1 MNDINVNLIQY
12 LRPFYYVAETRSIR
26 RAAAI
31 LCLTPSA
38 VSQQIQKLEEELGMP
53 LFERKAG
60 RPLRLLPAGR
70 FLHSRIPALGNTLF
84 SICCEL
90 KNFQEKREVMRLGAL
105 ALLQSPVLKSIA
117 AHSASLPGL
126 DFSLHFEGAPALC
139 HALLSGELDCAMVF
153 HEHILPT
160 LEEIPLFSSPL
171 VLVAPPSLVRHLEP
185 CPSLE
190 QLFSLPMVY
199 ITGTS
204 GLAELDA
211 YAGIPL
217 TGPVRVHVASPVAAL
232 EAVRLG
238 LGAAIVC
245 EHALPEDMSGL
256 QRYDLAGMLPPRR
269 VVLALAPQ
277 HGFAGK
283 QREFLDLLRKQ
294 WA

>member
-1 MNDINVNLIQY
+1 MRANVWPK
-12 LRPFYYVAETRSIR
+12 RPKRWR
-26 RAAAI
+26 
-31 LCLTPSA
+31 L
-38 VSQQIQKLEEELGMP
+38 
-53 LFERKAG
+53 
-60 RPLRLLPAGR
+60 PLRLLPAGR

-126 DFSLHFEGAPALC
+126 DFSLHFEG
-139 HALLSGELDCAMVF
+139 V
-153 HEHILPT
+153 
-160 LEEIPLFSSPL
+160 
-171 VLVAPPSLVRHLEP
+171 PPSVMRCFP
-185 CPSLE
+185 ANWTAPWCFTSIFCPRWRKYRSFPPPWCWWLR
-190 QLFSLPMVY
+190 LLWC
-199 ITGTS
+199 
-204 GLAELDA
+204 
-211 YAGIPL
+211 GIWNPA
-217 TGPVRVHVASPVAAL
+217 PRRVHVASPVAAL

-256 QRYDLAGMLPPRR
+256 QRYELAGMLPPRR

-277 HGFAGK
+277 HGLAGK

>member
-1 MNDINVNLIQY
+1 MNDINVSLIQY

-60 RPLRLLPAGR
+60 RSLRLLPAGR

-84 SICCEL
+84 TICCEL
-90 KNFQEKREVMRLGAL
+90 KNFQEKREVLRLGAL
-105 ALLQSPVLKSIA
+105 ALLQSPVLKAIA
-117 AHSASLPGL
+117 RHGAALPGL

-171 VLVAPPSLVRHLEP
+171 VLVAHPSLVRHLGP
-185 CPSLE
+185 QPSLE

-245 EHALPEDMSGL
+245 VHALPDDMVDL
-256 QRYDLAGMLPPRR
+256 QRFDLGPMLPRRR

-277 HGFAGK
+277 HPLAEK
-283 QREFLDLLRKQ
+283 QREFLELLKKE

>member
-1 MNDINVNLIQY
+1 MNDINVSLIQY

-60 RPLRLLPAGR
+60 QPLRLLPAGR

-84 SICCEL
+84 TICCEL
-90 KNFQEKREVMRLGAL
+90 KNFQEKREVLRLGAL
-105 ALLQSPVLKSIA
+105 ALLQSPVLKAIA
-117 AHSASLPGL
+117 RHGEALPGL

-160 LEEIPLFSSPL
+160 MEEIPLFSSPL
-171 VLVAPPSLVRHLEP
+171 MLVTHPSLVRHLGP
-185 CPSLE
+185 QPSLE
-190 QLFSLPMVY
+190 QLLSLPMIY

-245 EHALPEDMSGL
+245 LHVLPDDMADL
-256 QRYDLAGMLPPRR
+256 QKFDLGPMLPRRR

-277 HGFAGK
+277 HPLAEM
-283 QREFLDLLRKQ
+283 QRQFLELLKKE